1 MFIKHCKNAFL
12 NILVSHLLTGL
23 EKIQDWTKQS
33 LQRRLHKSLS
43 HDWIHEKTS
52 HKFPLRQYYAQLEW
66 KKKIRTAMG
75 SDTVTLTSVHDLIKQ
90 LTRPEAIGGT
100 GNTRQ
105 KAMSVMIEG
114 RFWGILEPHK
124 TQLD

>member
-1 MFIKHCKNAFL
+1 
-12 NILVSHLLTGL
+12 
-23 EKIQDWTKQS
+23 
-33 LQRRLHKSLS
+33 
-43 HDWIHEKTS
+43 
-52 HKFPLRQYYAQLEW
+52 
-66 KKKIRTAMG
+66 MG